1 MHDEFREDE
10 IVRKVGGRFKLSTL
24 VQKRMVALNRGAR
37 PLVELQTK
45 DLMQVVVAEIMQDK
59 IYLDTSGTV
68 KIVADESETIDALEA
83 LFAEDDGPGI
93 PEEDRTRV
101 LDPFVRISD
110 SVSGVGLGLSIV
122 RRIVEQH
129 AGFVRISDSPLGGC
143 RVTTAWSETTDD

>member
-45 DLMQVVVAEIMQDK
+45 DLMQVVVAEIMEDK

-83 LFAEDDGPGI
+83 LLAEDDGPGI
-93 PEEDRTRV
+93 D
-101 LDPFVRISD
+101 D
-110 SVSGVGLGLSIV
+110 LG
-122 RRIVEQH
+122 
-129 AGFVRISDSPLGGC
+129 
-143 RVTTAWSETTDD
+143 

>member
-37 PLVELQTK
+37 PLVELQTR
-45 DLMQVVVAEIMQDK
+45 DLMQVVVAEIMEDK

-83 LFAEDDGPGI
+83 LLAEDDGPGI
-93 PEEDRTRV
+93 D
-101 LDPFVRISD
+101 D
-110 SVSGVGLGLSIV
+110 LG
-122 RRIVEQH
+122 
-129 AGFVRISDSPLGGC
+129 
-143 RVTTAWSETTDD
+143 